1 MEMDATKSRRRN
13 GHGRTKRDGQKVS
26 GINKS
31 KTRTR
36 IEKREESRSSRGAT
50 VQEKWIIGSTQSP
63 YNYPI
68 IQNLSLKKCIL
79 DQNMIYDLL
88 NDDHME

>member
-31 KTRTR
+31 KPER
-36 IEKREESRSSRGAT
+36 ESRR
-50 VQEKWIIGSTQSP
+50 EKKAAAAEELQFKKNGS
-63 YNYPI
+63 
-68 IQNLSLKKCIL
+68 
-79 DQNMIYDLL
+79 
-88 NDDHME
+88 